1 MDDIMLSVMSDLA
14 DAHVEESETWT
25 INDTV
30 AADWAV
36 DKIRNARGDFAQKE
50 MVVREKIRQ
59 VEEWLAKEK
68 TKTDKTVVFFSF
80 KLEQFFDN
88 TAKRK
93 TKTQEIIDLPS
104 GTLKR
109 KFPAPKLLRDDDKLL
124 VWLKERNL
132 KEFVNVEESPDW
144 GNLKKKLIV
153 SGGNVADENGE
164 IVDGIIVLDQPPVF
178 EVET

>member
-1 MDDIMLSVMSDLA
+1 MDNIMLSVMSDMTDTHTA
-14 DAHVEESETWT
+14 EAEGWV
-25 INDTV
+25 INDPL
-30 AADWAV
+30 AADWAI
-36 DKIRNARGDFAQKE
+36 DKIRNARGDYTQKE
-50 MVVREKIRQ
+50 MVVNEKIRQ
-59 VEEWLAKEK
+59 MEEWLNKEK
-68 TKTDKTVVFFSF
+68 EKANKTVGFFSF
-80 KLEQFFDN
+80 KLEQFFDK
-88 TAKRK
+88 AEKRK
-93 TKTQEIIDLPS
+93 TKTQETINLPS